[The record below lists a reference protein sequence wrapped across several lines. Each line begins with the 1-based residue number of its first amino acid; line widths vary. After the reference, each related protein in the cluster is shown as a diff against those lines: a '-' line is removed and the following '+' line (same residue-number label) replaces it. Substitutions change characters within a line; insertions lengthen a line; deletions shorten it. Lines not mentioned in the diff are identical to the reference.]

1 MVRMDEG
8 ARTRDLLMPRPKE
21 GEDIRILMS
30 CVPIDGEFFLSLT
43 AQSIHLTHA
52 PPTEYTHYIKHNLLR
67 RPERF

>member
-30 CVPIDGEFFLSLT
+30 CVPIDGEFFFKSYS
-43 AQSIHLTHA
+43 SIHLTLA
-52 PPTEYTHYIKHNLLR
+52 QPTEYTHYIKHNLLR